1 MSGTKEVR
9 TRQLS
14 CGQFE
19 IIPSGK
25 RSRPWLAVVLLLG
38 MAGAYAAWRV
48 QHTSPEG
55 LLSAELQR
63 LGEQNKSLQ
72 AELEQLRMSVSHG
85 EATRKELQSQ
95 LDERSA
101 QIKKL
106 QEDIS
111 FFRSQRAS
119 AASAASGPSAA
130 R

>member
-1 MSGTKEVR
+1 MSNKEIR

-14 CGQFE
+14 CGEYQ
-19 IIPSGK
+19 IQPSGK
-25 RSRPWLAVVLLLG
+25 RSRRWLALLLLLTA
-38 MAGAYAAWRV
+38 AGAYAAWRV
-48 QHTSPEG
+48 QMGSPEAMQM
-55 LLSAELQR
+55 AEMQR
-63 LGEQNKSLQ
+63 LSEQNKTLQ

-95 LDERSA
+95 LDDRAA

-111 FFRSQRAS
+111 FFRSQRA
-119 AASAASGPSAA
+119 AAAAAASGPSAA